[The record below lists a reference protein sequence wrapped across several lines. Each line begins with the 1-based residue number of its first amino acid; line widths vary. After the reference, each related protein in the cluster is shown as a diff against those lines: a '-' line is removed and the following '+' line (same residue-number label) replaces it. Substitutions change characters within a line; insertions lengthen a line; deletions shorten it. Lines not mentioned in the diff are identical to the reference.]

1 MSLVLLV
8 ALLVAQGSSYSDND
22 LVYSDWQPQAVELE
36 SSIQLPVSQD
46 RKSLLVRQS
55 AIENQNLL
63 ARAVVRLGIVVP
75 AIVAYFKV
83 FSYIFLT
90 GNTATTVT
98 ASDITTVTDLS
109 TTTALVTTTE
119 IYIILTSAF
128 VRAPAFVTR
137 IGPCI
142 GKRQRSMSVDNQFL
156 KGWLLNIS
164 SLSSINRFFRF
175 YERNRNRKWF

>member
-109 TTTALVTTTE
+109 TTTAFVTTTE

-175 YERNRNRKWF
+175 HERNRNSR